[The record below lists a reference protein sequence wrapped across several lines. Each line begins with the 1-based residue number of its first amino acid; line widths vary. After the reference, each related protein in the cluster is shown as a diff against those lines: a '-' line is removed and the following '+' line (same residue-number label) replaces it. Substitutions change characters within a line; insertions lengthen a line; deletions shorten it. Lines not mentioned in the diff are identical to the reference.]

1 MALTARRQALRRI
14 FIILRNQALSESNSN
29 WDVYMCIC
37 IPPVFYSSINKIP
50 LTPMFCYF
58 FGETLC
64 FSPVGWS
71 IIIVNR

>member
-1 MALTARRQALRRI
+1 
-14 FIILRNQALSESNSN
+14 
-29 WDVYMCIC
+29 
-37 IPPVFYSSINKIP
+37 
-50 LTPMFCYF
+50 MFCYF